1 MRMLNQDDEV
11 DAEVTWED
19 QQQIN
24 SFSKLNAKY
33 SDLEEAYNAKKQ
45 EKEALDDLS
54 SELEL
59 VDEDELI
66 KYKIGEA
73 FMSIPLE
80 QAQLRIEQ
88 EQNFILEELGKF
100 KEEMDSLNEQ
110 MGKLKGILYGKFGKA
125 INLEKD

>member
-88 EQNFILEELGKF
+88 EQSFISEELGKF